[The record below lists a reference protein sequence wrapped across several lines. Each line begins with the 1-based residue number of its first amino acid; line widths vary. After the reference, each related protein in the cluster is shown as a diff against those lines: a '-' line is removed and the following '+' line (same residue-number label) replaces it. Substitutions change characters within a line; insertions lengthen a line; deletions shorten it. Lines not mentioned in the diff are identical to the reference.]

1 MQKSDLSVVQLAA
14 CDLLGMSLELRMFI
28 ETIACSSCPMSARS
42 SQSKPADSGR
52 TAVYGL
58 SSCVTTHDMHSGE
71 SWARQPC
78 NERLHGIQACSK
90 PFHSPDIFPAN
101 AGRPSPACE
110 R

>member
-1 MQKSDLSVVQLAA
+1 MQKSDLSAVQHSP
-14 CDLLGMSLELRMFI
+14 CDLRGMSLELRVFI

-52 TAVYGL
+52 TTLFAL
-58 SSCVTTHDMHSGE
+58 SSYVTTRGKHSAE
-71 SWARQPC
+71 PWARQPC
-78 NERLHGIQACSK
+78 SERLHEIQAYSK

-101 AGRPSPACE
+101 AGPQSPACE

>member
-1 MQKSDLSVVQLAA
+1 MQKSDISSVHHSA
-14 CDLLGMSLELRMFI
+14 CDLRGMSLELRVFI

-52 TAVYGL
+52 TAFHGL
-58 SSCVTTHDMHSGE
+58 SSYVTTRGTHSAE
-71 SWARQPC
+71 PWARQPC
-78 NERLHGIQACSK
+78 SERLHGIQAYSK

-101 AGRPSPACE
+101 AGPLSPACA